1 MKITEFMSTYRC
13 KGYGNL
19 KHKLIENIVTMQQN
33 GGNKMPT
40 NMVELLYRLPIARKR
55 KKQSLQTEK
64 AIEKTTDQTFQKRKT
79 SLRTM
84 NQR

>member
-19 KHKLIENIVTMQQN
+19 KNKLIENIVAMQQN

-40 NMVELLYRLPIARKR
+40 NMVELLYRLPVVKLKQLYRKGENTITVSDI
-55 KKQSLQTEK
+55 QGGL
-64 AIEKTTDQTFQKRKT
+64 
-79 SLRTM
+79 
-84 NQR
+84 N